1 MLKPFL
7 DVSHYG
13 QEKCITS
20 NEKVVVSPKQIKLN
34 FLTEDKYMP
43 KNYLKEG
50 K

>member
-34 FLTEDKYMP
+34 
-43 KNYLKEG
+43 YLKEG